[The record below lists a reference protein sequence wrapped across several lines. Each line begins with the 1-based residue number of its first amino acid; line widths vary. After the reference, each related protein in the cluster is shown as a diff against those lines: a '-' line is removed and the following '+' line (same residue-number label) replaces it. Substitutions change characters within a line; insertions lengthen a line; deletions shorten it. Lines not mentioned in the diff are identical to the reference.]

1 MAYRLLFVAV
11 ALVVS
16 AISYLFFDQNV
27 AHYFA
32 HHYDA
37 AWKIVTFFGDAAPY
51 LIVTLLLYLLFR
63 KSRPLFARKAL
74 YIFASVAI
82 SGIIT
87 DILKIL
93 IGRPRPK
100 IFFSEHLFTPQWFEL
115 KASFWSMPSGHTTT
129 AFAAGVGLGLL
140 YPRWRYL
147 FWIGALL
154 VGLSRVALTKHFISD
169 TIVGATIGALT
180 ALWLYKRM
188 CDACK

>member
-11 ALVVS
+11 ALVAAAVS
-16 AISYLFFDQNV
+16 LLFFDQKV

-63 KSRPLFARKAL
+63 KSRPLLARKAL

-100 IFFSEHLFTPQWFEL
+100 IFFSEHLFTPQWFEF

-129 AFAAGVGLGLL
+129 AFAVGVGLGLL

-154 VGLSRVALTKHFISD
+154 VGLSRIALTKHFVSD
-169 TIVGATIGALT
+169 TIVGATIGSLT